1 LIEIIENQK
10 TKNDKTMSE
19 LTDEQMMYL
28 DVLKEGTTPFDR
40 FVSRGDVEDPVDI
53 PNPRREIDRVV
64 MNAIKKTVA
73 DQTAR
78 FIPMLGGAGSG
89 KTHAF
94 WAFKDAEKK
103 LFQPKTETSG
113 EEEGKEEEQK
123 PTGQPGWTIV
133 YIPSPPSAVRML
145 FHIYTCLINENL
157 NIIDLVSKTL
167 VHKYGG
173 DKKKFGIFGKADIEE
188 TISKATSDYP
198 GVFADCVKT
207 LITYGMISDEK
218 DRKKIFAKR
227 WLIGEAVDEEELE
240 ELKIQSV
247 IENDDVCLAM
257 IKLIAQNLNKV
268 IVLFFDE
275 FESPYRTHGPEA
287 EVKFLETL
295 KRIYNEVKN
304 LIIVAAIL
312 KDIWPRVMD
321 VADAPFKSRMEP
333 EVELKP
339 FSFGDVKLW
348 FAKVQDHFWSINNL
362 PPPTD
367 PLFPL
372 NDNVLKVIFDRTH
385 GNPRETIK
393 LTRVFIDKIIYGDL
407 TLAEITD
414 QQQPAEIAHIA
425 ESVPEVK
432 PMSSAAKQKVE
443 NIIDTEGLI
452 IDVNPSSVLGA
463 AIKGIEEIAKR
474 ASAGSLK
481 VQMGFKFFVG
491 GKEKEIGALVE
502 FGGQKIGIDLP
513 AVKTFDRSG
522 GVAAFYSAKRL
533 VDGLTNN
540 TYGKAILI
548 MPESTSGEKTQ
559 YLFEHNP
566 GLVAFKLNQKQAED
580 MIRGALLPGKNFT
593 PETYLFFNQVTGQD
607 VPVPDPAAAGG
618 AEGKPAP
625 DASESPA
632 SDQPEENPE
641 N

>member
-1 LIEIIENQK
+1 MIEIIKNQIA
-10 TKNDKTMSE
+10 KNDKIMSE

-53 PNPRREIDRVV
+53 PNPRRDIDRAV

-73 DQTAR
+73 DKTAR

-103 LFQPKTETSG
+103 LMQSKAEATG
-113 EEEGKEEEQK
+113 EEEEEK
-123 PTGQPGWTIV
+123 GTGEPGWTIV
-133 YIPSPPSAVRML
+133 YIPSPPSAVRIL
-145 FHIYTCLINENL
+145 FHIYTCLINEIPD
-157 NIIDLVSKTL
+157 IIDKVSKTL
-167 VHKYGG
+167 VHNYGG
-173 DKKKFGIFGKADIEE
+173 DKKKFGIFGKADIDE
-188 TISKATSDYP
+188 TIAKATNDYP

-207 LITYGMISDEK
+207 LITYGMVSD
-218 DRKKIFAKR
+218 DKKRAFAKR
-227 WLIGEAVDEEELE
+227 WLLGEAVDESELE

-257 IKLIAQNLNKV
+257 MKLIAQNLNKV
-268 IVLFFDE
+268 IVLFLDE
-275 FESPYRTHGPEA
+275 FESPYRTHGEEA

-304 LIIVAAIL
+304 IVIIAAIL
-312 KDIWPRVMD
+312 KDIWPRVID
-321 VADAPFKSRMEP
+321 VADGPFKSRMEP

-339 FSFGDVKLW
+339 FSFGDVELW
-348 FAKVQDHFWSINNL
+348 FAKVQDHFWNINNL
-362 PPPTD
+362 PAPSD

-372 NDNVLKVIFDRTH
+372 NDNVLKIIFERTH

-393 LTRVFIDKIIYGDL
+393 LTRVFIDKIINGDL
-407 TLAEITD
+407 MLAEITD
-414 QQQPAEIAHIA
+414 QAQPPEVAEIVQSI
-425 ESVPEVK
+425 PEIK
-432 PMSSAAKQKVE
+432 PMTSAAKQKVE
-443 NIIDTEGLI
+443 NIIDAEGLI

-481 VQMGFKFFVG
+481 VQMGFKFFIG

-502 FGGQKIGIDLP
+502 FGDQKVAIDLP

-522 GVAAFYSAKRL
+522 GVAAYYSAKRL

-540 TYGKAILI
+540 TYSKAILI

-566 GLVAFKLNQKQAED
+566 GLVDFRLNQGQAES

-593 PETYLFFNQVTGQD
+593 PETYTLFNIVTGLE
-607 VPVPDPAAAGG
+607 VPPAGAAGPSD
-618 AEGKPAP
+618 AEGTSAP
-625 DASESPA
+625 DTSEEQN
-632 SDQPEENPE
+632 SDKSEENPE

>member
-1 LIEIIENQK
+1 
-10 TKNDKTMSE
+10 MSE

-53 PNPRREIDRVV
+53 PNPRREIDRAV

-73 DQTAR
+73 DKTAR

-94 WAFKDAEKK
+94 WAFKDAEKM
-103 LFQPKTETSG
+103 LSQPKTEAAG
-113 EEEGKEEEQK
+113 EEEGEEEK
-123 PTGQPGWTIV
+123 GTGEPGWTIV
-133 YIPSPPSAVRML
+133 YIPSPPSAVRIL
-145 FHIYTCLINENL
+145 FHIYTCLINEIPD
-157 NIIDLVSKTL
+157 IIDKVSTIL
-167 VHKYGG
+167 VHHYGG
-173 DKKKFGIFGKADIEE
+173 DKKKFGIFGKADIDE
-188 TISKATSDYP
+188 TIAKATSDYP

-207 LITYGMISDEK
+207 LITYGMSGD
-218 DRKKIFAKR
+218 DKKRAFAKR
-227 WLIGEAVDEEELE
+227 WLLGEAVDEEELE

-257 IKLIAQNLNKV
+257 MKLIAQNLNKV

-275 FESPYRTHGPEA
+275 FESPYRTHGAEA
-287 EVKFLETL
+287 EIKFLETL

-304 LIIVAAIL
+304 LVIIAAIL

-321 VADAPFKSRMEP
+321 VADDPFKSRMEP

-348 FAKVQDHFWSINNL
+348 FAKVQDHFWNITNL
-362 PPPTD
+362 PPPSD

-372 NDNVLKVIFDRTH
+372 NENVLKIIFERTH

-393 LTRVFIDKIIYGDL
+393 LTRVFIDKIIYGEL
-407 TLAEITD
+407 NLAEITD
-414 QQQPAEIAHIA
+414 QTQPSSAEIAEIVQ
-425 ESVPEVK
+425 SIPEIK

-443 NIIDTEGLI
+443 NIIDEEGLI

-474 ASAGSLK
+474 ASAGPLK
-481 VQMGFKFFVG
+481 VQMGFKFFIG

-502 FGGQKIGIDLP
+502 FGDQKIGIDLP

-522 GVAAFYSAKRL
+522 GVAAYYSAKRL

-540 TYGKAILI
+540 TFAKAILI

-559 YLFEHNP
+559 YLLEHNP
-566 GLVAFKLNQKQAED
+566 TLVDFKLNQKQAED
-580 MIRGALLPGKNFT
+580 MIRGALLPEKNFT
-593 PETYLFFNQVTGQD
+593 PETYTFFNLVTGLEI
-607 VPVPDPAAAGG
+607 PAAS
-618 AEGKPAP
+618 EPAP
-625 DASESPA
+625 SPETPEE
-632 SDQPEENPE
+632 QPSNQQEENP
-641 N
+641 